1 MVTHDENIDFI
12 YLFTAFLSHGT
23 SGKSVFCRLFHFL
36 SWAILKQ
43 NWFSLGAPMFCH
55 QTWSSFSWSHKS
67 FVGHAHWK
75 SWFHIVFYSIFKPWA
90 PLEKLVCFISFFTFS
105 RERSFKSISF
115 PWVFPCFLL
124 IPDFHFHDL
133 SSIFSSRTTKILIS
147 YCFLQHFG
155 TVCTSEKLMFFYF
168 FTFSRERL
176 LNIISFSLGVPII
189 WVRHDLHLHDLSS
202 HFLVTHDEI
211 LDFILYFTAFL
222 RRGHL

>member
-1 MVTHDENIDFI
+1 MLLCFAIRHDLHFHDLTSHLLVTHTENLGFI
-12 YLFTAFLSHGT
+12 MFFTAFLS
-23 SGKSVFCRLFHFL
+23 R
-36 SWAILKQ
+36 
-43 NWFSLGAPMFCH
+43 
-55 QTWSSFSWSHKS
+55 
-67 FVGHAHWK
+67 GHLWK
-75 SWFHIVFYSIFKPWA
+75 
-90 PLEKLVCFISFFTFS
+90 KLVCFISFFTFS
-105 RERSFKSISF
+105 RERSFKSISS
-115 PWVFPCFLL
+115 PLVFPCFLL